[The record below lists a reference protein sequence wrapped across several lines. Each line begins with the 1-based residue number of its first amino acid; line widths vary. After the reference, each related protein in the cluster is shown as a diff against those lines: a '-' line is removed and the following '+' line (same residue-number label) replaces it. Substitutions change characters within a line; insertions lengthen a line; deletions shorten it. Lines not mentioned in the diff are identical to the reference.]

1 MSTLYKTISAI
12 RRAPERAVF
21 LCVLK
26 FFNVSHG
33 SFKIVGRPYLNVQ
46 KGGRMTIGDNFKL
59 NSIPEGNAV
68 GGNCRS
74 VISVERGAVLEIGN
88 NVGISSSTIVAR
100 CSIKIGDNVKIGG
113 GTYILDS
120 DFHSLDPE
128 IRASDRLTDA
138 ATAKSAPVEIRE
150 NAFIG
155 ARSMILKGVT
165 VGRNSVVG
173 AGSVVVRSVP
183 DNQVW
188 AGNPARFIKN
198 LEI

>member
-1 MSTLYKTISAI
+1 
-12 RRAPERAVF
+12 
-21 LCVLK
+21 
-26 FFNVSHG
+26 
-33 SFKIVGRPYLNVQ
+33 
-46 KGGRMTIGDNFKL
+46 MTIGDNFKL
-59 NSIPEGNAV
+59 NSLPEGNAV

-74 VISVERGAVLEIGN
+74 VISVEKDAVLEIGN
-88 NVGISSSTIVAR
+88 NVGISSSIIVAR

-120 DFHSLDPE
+120 DFHSIDPA
-128 IRASDRLTDA
+128 IRASDRLIDA
-138 ATAKSAPVEIRE
+138 SAARSAPVEIKE

-165 VGRNSVVG
+165 IGRNSIVG

-188 AGNPARFIKN
+188 AGNPARFVKDLSAFGIR
-198 LEI
+198 

>member
-1 MSTLYKTISAI
+1 M
-12 RRAPERAVF
+12 
-21 LCVLK
+21 
-26 FFNVSHG
+26 
-33 SFKIVGRPYLNVQ
+33 
-46 KGGRMTIGDNFKL
+46 
-59 NSIPEGNAV
+59 
-68 GGNCRS
+68 
-74 VISVERGAVLEIGN
+74 ERGAVVEIGN

-188 AGNPARFIKN
+188 AGNPARFIKK